1 MSKEMSWSE
10 MVLREKIAK
19 EIESILI
26 IDSETNAVGMQIMA
40 AKIAR
45 DVKQEKSMID
55 WLVHRLFWWA
65 PLRNAIFNEV
75 HFYDEIDKSIKEY
88 EEVLSLAMYQY
99 VYVVY
104 GCTILCIMYTTS

>member
-19 EIESILI
+19 GIESIEI

-45 DVKQEKSMID
+45 DVK
-55 WLVHRLFWWA
+55 
-65 PLRNAIFNEV
+65 
-75 HFYDEIDKSIKEY
+75 
-88 EEVLSLAMYQY
+88 
-99 VYVVY
+99 
-104 GCTILCIMYTTS
+104 

>member
-19 EIESILI
+19 EIESIQI

-55 WLVHRLFWWA
+55 WLVR
-65 PLRNAIFNEV
+65 
-75 HFYDEIDKSIKEY
+75 
-88 EEVLSLAMYQY
+88 
-99 VYVVY
+99 
-104 GCTILCIMYTTS
+104 